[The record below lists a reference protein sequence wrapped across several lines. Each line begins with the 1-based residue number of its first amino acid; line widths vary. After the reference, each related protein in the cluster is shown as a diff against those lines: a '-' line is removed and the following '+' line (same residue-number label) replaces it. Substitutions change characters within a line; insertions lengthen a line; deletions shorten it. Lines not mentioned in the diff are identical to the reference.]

1 MKHLALLL
9 FFIIFSCHSTKK
21 TNNTEN
27 GKPMVNN
34 VQCPEDGTC
43 SLTVSNL
50 KSINIKSDEFGNSYT
65 EIEDGKNTLLTF
77 EYKRNPIEN
86 VEDDN
91 YQEFVYIELQN
102 FVNNLTLENDQLQDA
117 KVTFVR
123 LCFCKGETG
132 AYKVTNGK
140 LNITKLETSNYQLEL
155 SFKVDEVPQIINNIS
170 RRFIM

>member
-9 FFIIFSCHSTKK
+9 IFILFTCHSTKK

-27 GKPMVNN
+27 AKPMINN
-34 VQCPEDGTC
+34 LQCPEDGMC
-43 SLTVSNL
+43 SLTVSKL
-50 KSINIKSDEFGNSYT
+50 KSLKVKSDEFGNSYT
-65 EIEDGKNTLLTF
+65 EIADGNNTLLTF
-77 EYKRNPIEN
+77 EYKRKPIEN

-102 FVNNLTLENDQLQDA
+102 PIENLTLEDNQLQDA

-123 LCFCKGETG
+123 LCFCKGQTG

-140 LNITKLETSNYQLEL
+140 LNITKLETSSYQLEL
-155 SFKVDEVPQIINNIS
+155 SFKVDEVPQIINTVS
-170 RRFIM
+170 SEFSL